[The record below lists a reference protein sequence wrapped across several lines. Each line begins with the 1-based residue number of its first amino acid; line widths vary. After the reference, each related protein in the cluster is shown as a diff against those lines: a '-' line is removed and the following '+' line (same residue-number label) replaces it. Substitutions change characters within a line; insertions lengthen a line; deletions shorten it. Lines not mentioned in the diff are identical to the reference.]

1 MMMMILRMYCKDV
14 DSCIQLRFCLF
25 FYDSMFVSNN
35 TISLC
40 DKSTREREREK
51 KSETDDF
58 YWLNRKK
65 EIYWLSVKRKRI

>member
-1 MMMMILRMYCKDV
+1 
-14 DSCIQLRFCLF
+14 
-25 FYDSMFVSNN
+25 MFVSNN